1 LQFAVAGNR
10 FWTVTNTVHG
20 AGCLASEQGR
30 GGISQRLSLL
40 FLCYNL
46 AVMAKSHTKY
56 ICQQCGYESAEWMGK
71 CPSCGTWNSLVETL
85 VSGQSKGARGREVK
99 SGPVKLQTLAEIQK
113 ISDKR
118 ISTKIGEFDRV
129 LGGGIV
135 LGSVTLLAGDPGIGK
150 STLLL
155 QAASSVPNVIY
166 ISGEESPAQIKIRAE
181 RLGVKNKDLRFMNET
196 DVDVIIETIGNWE
209 LANENLVVIDSIQ
222 TLYTS
227 DLTGTAGSVGQV
239 RECTLRLLNLA
250 KSKGISMFIVGHVTK
265 EGAIAGPM
273 VLAHLV
279 DTVLFFE
286 GEKYQSLRLLRAIKN
301 RFGPT
306 DEVGVFEMAESG
318 LAEVLNPSKIFLGE
332 QLKNVSGSVTTCLM
346 EGTRP
351 LMVEIQ
357 ALVANS
363 QLPIPRRVA
372 QGIDYNR
379 LQLLVAVLSRRAGLS
394 LGNSDVFVNVAGGI
408 KVTEPGADL
417 AICLAIASAALDKPL
432 AGNICAIGEI
442 GLLGE
447 IRPVGGLEKR
457 IKESKRLG
465 FEQVVSVKEHKVLRT
480 AIKDLLG

>member
-1 LQFAVAGNR
+1 
-10 FWTVTNTVHG
+10 
-20 AGCLASEQGR
+20 
-30 GGISQRLSLL
+30 
-40 FLCYNL
+40 
-46 AVMAKSHTKY
+46 MAKSYTKY

-71 CPSCGTWNSLVETL
+71 CPGCGTWNSLVETL
-85 VSGQSKGARGREVK
+85 VAGQSKSNRGRVSERGV
-99 SGPVKLQTLAEIQK
+99 VKLQTLAEIQK

-181 RLGVKNKDLRFMNET
+181 RLGVKNKELRFLNET
-196 DVDVIIETIGNWE
+196 DVDQIISTLEDWINRGSESGSHNTPINQSPNVP
-209 LANENLVVIDSIQ
+209 ASLVVIDSIQ

-250 KSKGISMFIVGHVTK
+250 KNKDISMFIVGHVTK
-265 EGAIAGPM
+265 EGAVAGPM

-286 GEKYQSLRLLRAIKN
+286 GEKYQNLRLLRAIKN

-318 LAEVLNPSKIFLGE
+318 LVEVDNPSKIFLGE

-357 ALVANS
+357 ALVASS
-363 QLPIPRRVA
+363 QLAIPRRVG

-379 LQLLVAVLSRRAGLS
+379 LQLLVAVLTRRAGLS
-394 LGNSDVFVNVAGGI
+394 LSNSDVFVNVAGGI

-432 AGNICAIGEI
+432 ENKICAIGEI

-447 IRPVGGLEKR
+447 IRTIGNLEKR
-457 IKESKRLG
+457 VKESKRLG
-465 FEQVVSVKEHKVLRT
+465 FVQVVSAKEHKVLRT
-480 AIKDLLG
+480 AIAELLR

>member
-1 LQFAVAGNR
+1 MK
-10 FWTVTNTVHG
+10 T
-20 AGCLASEQGR
+20 
-30 GGISQRLSLL
+30 
-40 FLCYNL
+40 
-46 AVMAKSHTKY
+46 HTKF
-56 ICQQCGYESAEWMGK
+56 ICQQCGYENTEWMGK
-71 CPSCGTWNSLVETL
+71 CPNCGTWNSLVETL
-85 VSGQSKGARGREVK
+85 VAGKSERARGRE
-99 SGPVKLQTLAEIQK
+99 SERGQGVKLQTLAEIEK

-196 DVDVIIETIGNWE
+196 DVDQIISTLEDWMSRGSESVSSNALINQSSNIP
-209 LANENLVVIDSIQ
+209 ASLVVIDSIQ

-306 DEVGVFEMAESG
+306 DEVGVFEMVESG

-363 QLPIPRRVA
+363 QLPIPRRVG

-432 AGNICAIGEI
+432 ANNICAIGEI

-447 IRPVGGLEKR
+447 IRSVGGLEKR
-457 IKESKRLG
+457 IKEAKRMG
-465 FEQVVSVKEHKVLRT
+465 FVQVVSAKEHKVLRT
-480 AIKDLLG
+480 VIKELLG

>member
-1 LQFAVAGNR
+1 
-10 FWTVTNTVHG
+10 
-20 AGCLASEQGR
+20 
-30 GGISQRLSLL
+30 
-40 FLCYNL
+40 
-46 AVMAKSHTKY
+46 MAKSHTKF

-85 VSGQSKGARGREVK
+85 VAEGRAKIQDTRGK
-99 SGPVKLQTLAEIQK
+99 SVVLQTLAEIQK

-118 ISTKIGEFDRV
+118 ISTKINEFDRV

-155 QAASSVPNVIY
+155 QAAASVPNVIY
-166 ISGEESPAQIKIRAE
+166 VSGEESPAQIKIRAE
-181 RLGVKNKDLRFMNET
+181 RLGISAKGGLSSGQKNKDLRFMNET
-196 DVDVIIETIGNWE
+196 DVDEIIEAIRVKGDVGSEKLESGSKKLDTRNKD
-209 LANENLVVIDSIQ
+209 LSLQNPASHFAPQTSSLLVVVDSIQ

-286 GEKYQSLRLLRAIKN
+286 GEKFQSLRLLRAIKN

-306 DEVGVFEMAESG
+306 DEVGVFEMLESG
-318 LAEVLNPSKIFLGE
+318 LAEVSNPSKIFLGE
-332 QLKNVSGSVTTCLM
+332 QLKNVSGSITTCLM

-351 LMVEIQ
+351 MLVEIQ
-357 ALVANS
+357 ALVSNS
-363 QLPIPRRVA
+363 QLAIPRRVG

-394 LGNSDVFVNVAGGI
+394 LFDKDVFVNVAGGI
-408 KVTEPGADL
+408 KVNEPGADL

-432 AGNICAIGEI
+432 PEKTCAIGEV

-447 IRPVGGLEKR
+447 IRPVGNLEKR
-457 IKESKRLG
+457 IKEAKRMG
-465 FEQVVSVKEHKVLRT
+465 FTQVVSAKENHLLRT